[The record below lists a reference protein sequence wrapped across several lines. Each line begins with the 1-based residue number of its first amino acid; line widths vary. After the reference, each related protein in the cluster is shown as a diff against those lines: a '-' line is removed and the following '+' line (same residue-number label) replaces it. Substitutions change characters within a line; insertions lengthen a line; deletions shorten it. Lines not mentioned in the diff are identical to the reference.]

1 MTIAAATAEQNN
13 RKQVIAET
21 RSGMYG
27 LLARIYRQE
36 PTKEL
41 FALIDQPYFQEA
53 LIHAGVRLEQN
64 LPKIDQDNILLD
76 LATEYTRLFIG
87 PGKHISPHESV
98 HINSEGGLW
107 GEATVAVNQ
116 FIKSI
121 GFEFQVENSMI
132 PDHISV
138 EFELM
143 QRLAHYEAQA
153 WATGDEQRAID
164 CLAVEHRFLEQHLI
178 KWVPQFCEQVIT
190 QTELSFYREMA
201 KLTRDFIEADM

>member
-1 MTIAAATAEQNN
+1 MTIAAATVEQNN
-13 RKQVIAET
+13 QKEVIAET

-27 LLARIYRQE
+27 LLARIYQQE

-41 FALIDQPYFQEA
+41 LVLIDQPGFQQA
-53 LIHAGVRLEQN
+53 LIHAGVKLELN
-64 LPKIDQDNILLD
+64 LPKTDWDNMLLD

-107 GEATVAVNQ
+107 GAATVAVSQ

-121 GFEFQVENSMI
+121 GFEFQVENSVI

-153 WATGDEQRAID
+153 WETDDEQRAVD
-164 CLAVEHRFLEQHLI
+164 CLAVEHQFLKQHLI

-190 QTELSFYREMA
+190 ETELLFYREMA
-201 KLTRDFIEADM
+201 KLTRDFIESEV